1 MKCIGYLLI
10 ALLLFGCSP
19 EHNRIEAERVQVE
32 RELEPLPR
40 LNIDTLVSTLGYLSQ
55 ITLQEREGDHVSVH
69 FMEEKA
75 IDTVVLIPMNFLNN
89 QNEYAPSGFP
99 LRFKIEAHTAQN
111 ETILITDQTQSDFP
125 SPGIAPVI
133 FTTTD
138 PRPVNRLTITVTK
151 PSKGTEFVS
160 NQLVFMLNELLVFSG
175 AENVALNAE
184 VHSEIARQ
192 IPMAFDPDYLV
203 DGSYYFP
210 PFATKEGQ
218 PWRNFRSR
226 ETSLQIRFD
235 LGKVQTL
242 NEARFYPNDF
252 TPQFSNPHA
261 SAIGFPKEIS
271 LQVSR
276 TPSFDNADPIIIA
289 DSKRPDSVS
298 TAPLC
303 RKFKPVT
310 GRYVQISLKNGRH
323 DPSNQNRL
331 FREIISLSEIELL
344 HQGVNQ
350 LSGIPFQTIRPLS
363 ITGTKG
369 ISPSTLT
376 DGRSIAGTIVPE
388 KEWLLQLARRA
399 ELEHRKAA
407 LEREQ
412 ERLYTQQQK
421 TVRLLIFSLPLLVL
435 SFLLFLLGYRNLQNK
450 KIQEVRERIAD
461 DLHDEVGATLTGIAN
476 ATELLAEIRPA
487 SSNKEQQLLS
497 GITRNARRTAKETR
511 ALIRFLEH
519 KTADSKLTEQFKTTL
534 DQMLLGIRFQTD
546 FSAEAPFNALPPAL
560 KWDLLLL
567 FKEALN
573 NIIKHANA
581 DTVIIRTFRKNRKLI
596 LTITDNGTGLPQDS
610 HPKHLIKRAKRMGAK
625 LTFRTPPTGGTII
638 ECVL

>member
-19 EHNRIEAERVQVE
+19 EHDRIEAERVQVE

-55 ITLQEREGDHVSVH
+55 ITLEQREGDHVSVH
-69 FMEEKA
+69 FMEAKA

-99 LRFKIEAHTAQN
+99 LRFKIEAHTAEN

-151 PSKGTEFVS
+151 PSKGTNFVS
-160 NQLVFMLNELLVFSG
+160 NQWVFMLNELLVFSG

-184 VHSEIARQ
+184 VHSEIAHRT
-192 IPMAFDPDYLV
+192 PLAFDPDYLV

-210 PFATKEGQ
+210 PFAPREGH
-218 PWRNFRSR
+218 PWPNFRSR

-235 LGKVQTL
+235 LGKEQTL

-252 TPQFSNPHA
+252 SPQFSNPHA

-289 DSKRPDSVS
+289 DSERPDTVS

-310 GRYVQISLKNGRH
+310 GRYVQISLKDGRH

-344 HQGVNQ
+344 HQGINR
-350 LSGIPFQTIRPLS
+350 LSGIPFQTVRPLAIS
-363 ITGTKG
+363 GTKP
-369 ISPSTLT
+369 ISPSVLT

-388 KEWLLQLARRA
+388 KEWLLQLARRTTLEQRKA
-399 ELEHRKAA
+399 ELERKQ
-407 LEREQ
+407 EQ
-412 ERLYTQQQK
+412 LYAQQQQ
-421 TVRLLIFSLPLLVL
+421 TVRMLLFSLPLLIL
-435 SFLLFLLGYRNLQNK
+435 SFLIFLLGYRNLQNK
-450 KIQEVRERIAD
+450 KIQSVRERIAD

-487 SSNKEQQLLS
+487 DSIKEQQLLTR
-497 GITRNARRTAKETR
+497 ITENARRSAKENR
-511 ALIRFLEH
+511 ALIRFLEKR
-519 KTADSKLTEQFKTTL
+519 KTDSDLTEQFKVTV
-534 DQMLLGIRFQTD
+534 DQMLFGIRVQTD
-546 FSAEAPFNALPPAL
+546 FTAETQFNALIPIL

-573 NIIKHANA
+573 NIIKHADA
-581 DTVIIRTFRKNRKLI
+581 DTVEIRTYREKRKLV
-596 LTITDNGTGLPQDS
+596 LTITDNGRGLPQDRQ
-610 HPKHLIKRAKRMGAK
+610 PEHLLKRAKRMGAK
-625 LTFRTPPTGGTII
+625 ITFENPTTGGTVVK
-638 ECVL
+638 CVL